1 MGEDI
6 SRTIYPGHLE
16 GTLFTHQGAQYCAP
30 FCNDEHGNIMKLSVS
45 SPAKVLNKAYLK
57 QSLKRD
63 QIELFKANLARMFE
77 RIRTDEH
84 EEHLKNIVSDFLKD
98 TWYKQS
104 NEINTS
110 GRADLVIHN
119 GTTSAASVGVL
130 IEVKRP
136 GNKNEMITPERPN
149 AKALHE
155 LLHYYMQERYI
166 RDNKEIR
173 RLIICNIH
181 EWYIFDAVDFERFF
195 FGNQRLVKSYKDWND
210 GLLVST
216 NTDWL
221 YQEIAKDFIEKELS
235 ELPCTYFDLRDY
247 VGAIPCVRPTLVDN
261 GNNGGDSGKG
271 DHKDTPLQKRL
282 IALYKVLSP
291 PHLLK
296 QTFANDSNSLN
307 REFYSE
313 LLHILG
319 LEEVK
324 EKGKKLIRRK
334 PEGSR
339 NDGSLLENTC
349 NFLKTRG
356 RLSVLSNLQQ
366 YGTDADE
373 QCFSVALELCITW
386 LNRLLFL
393 KLLEGQLIGYHKGD
407 RSYAFLNSSR
417 IGDFDEL
424 NELFFEVLAV
434 RIDERSESVRSKFG
448 TIPYL
453 NSSLFEESDLER
465 VTMRINELKN
475 RLDLQLHG
483 STVLKGANG
492 KRLTGSKSTLGYLF
506 EFLDAYDFGA
516 EGSADIQ
523 EQNKSIINA
532 SVLGLI
538 FEKIN
543 GYKDGS
549 FFTPGFITMYICRES
564 IRRAVVS
571 KFNETYAWNCTNLTA
586 LHNDIYRQ
594 RIPLAEA
601 NALVNSLKICDP
613 AVGSGHFLVSALNE
627 IIAIKSELRILADND
642 GKLLR
647 CDVTIENDE
656 LIVTVDDHIFEYNY
670 KDAESQRV
678 QETFFHEKE
687 TIIENCLFGVDI
699 NPKSVAICRLRLW
712 IELLKNAYYRQ
723 PSPSAL
729 SQGER
734 ELETL
739 PNIDIN
745 IKCGNSLVSR
755 FAISGN
761 PNIPAANRRKL
772 KELTDKYR
780 QLVWEYKQS
789 PSNKA
794 VLRKEIENLKHSLEN
809 FGLPND
815 KDLKSLWLKKE
826 ELSVMALFGFS
837 KKETEKRQK
846 LHEQLTALERRFEE
860 KEKLVYHNAF
870 EWRFEFPEVLDDEG
884 EFVGFDAIIG
894 NPPYIRQEAI
904 KEQKPAFMEMFG
916 TFYCG
921 TADIY
926 TYFYKTGLN
935 LLKTGATLCFIAPN
949 KFMRAGYGKNTRELL
964 TSQGKPLMVLD
975 FGDLPIFD
983 EATTYPSIVMVEK
996 TPPSQPPPAGG
1007 RSKKGSLTQR
1017 GRDGEGVDFF
1027 TATFTDTDQLSRF
1040 DETLATI
1047 GFTMPVAALRDEGWT
1062 LERPEVLSLMDKL
1075 RTVGKS
1081 LGEYVEGKIYYG
1093 IKTGLNE
1100 AFVIDEETKARLI
1113 AEDPKS
1119 AEIIKPWLRG
1129 KDIFRW
1135 KTKWAGLYVIAIAS
1149 SANWNWPWAQEI
1161 NESTAR
1167 QLFQVEYP
1175 AIHRHLSQR
1184 EEGLRKR
1191 DDHGRFWWEL
1201 RSCIYYSE
1209 FEKPKILWPGIS
1221 ADLSVFSLD
1230 EYGYFGN
1237 DNNQLIISG
1246 DQCLLAILNSKLMR
1260 FVLGHL
1266 CDKVQGGFYRLK
1278 IIYIQQLPI
1287 PPVTDAQQA
1296 LIIERVQKILAATES
1311 PDVPQLEAEVD
1322 RLVYEL
1328 YNLTKEEIAVVEG
1341 R

>member
-1 MGEDI
+1 
-6 SRTIYPGHLE
+6 
-16 GTLFTHQGAQYCAP
+16 
-30 FCNDEHGNIMKLSVS
+30 MKLIINP
-45 SPAKVLNKAYLK
+45 PAKSLNKAYLK

-63 QIELFKANLARMFE
+63 QIELFKVNLARMFE
-77 RIRTDEH
+77 RIRSDEH

-98 TWYKQS
+98 TWYKQT

-110 GRADLVIHN
+110 GRTDLAIHN

-136 GNKNEMITPERPN
+136 TNKSEMISPERPN

-166 RDNKEIR
+166 KGNNEIR
-173 RLIICNIH
+173 HLIICNIY
-181 EWYIFDAVDFERFF
+181 EWYIFDAVDFEHFF
-195 FGNQRLVKSYKDWND
+195 FGNQKLVKSYQDWND
-210 GLLVST
+210 GLLVGTS
-216 NTDWL
+216 TDWF
-221 YQEIAKDFIEKELS
+221 YQEIAKPFIEKELD
-235 ELPCTYFDLRDY
+235 EIPCTYFDLKDY
-247 VGAIPCVRPTLVDN
+247 ERIIRNPAQRE
-261 GNNGGDSGKG
+261 DSK
-271 DHKDTPLQKRL
+271 L
-282 IALYKVLSP
+282 IALYKVFSP

-296 QTFANDSNSLN
+296 QTFTNDSNSLN
-307 REFYSE
+307 KEFYSE

-334 PEGSR
+334 QEGSR

-356 RLSVLSNLQQ
+356 RLSVLSNLLQ
-366 YGTDADE
+366 YGADEDE

-407 RSYAFLNSSR
+407 RSHAFLNSSR

-434 RIDERSESVRSKFG
+434 RVDERSESVRAKFG
-448 TIPYL
+448 NIPYL

-465 VTMRINELKN
+465 ATMRINELKN
-475 RLDLQLHG
+475 RLDLPLHG
-483 STVLKGANG
+483 ATVLKGANG
-492 KRLTGSKSTLGYLF
+492 KRLSGSKSTLGYLF

-549 FFTPGFITMYICRES
+549 FFTPGFITMYICRET
-564 IRRAVVS
+564 IRRAVVRT
-571 KFNETYAWNCTNLTA
+571 FNETYGWSCSSLTE
-586 LHNDIYRQ
+586 LHNDLYRQ
-594 RIPLAEA
+594 RVPLNEA
-601 NALVNSLKICDP
+601 NTLVNSLKICDP

-627 IIAIKSELRILADND
+627 IIAIKSGLRILADSD

-647 CDVTIENDE
+647 CEVTVENDE
-656 LIVTVDDHIFEYNY
+656 LIVTVDDLIFEYHF

-712 IELLKNAYYRQ
+712 IELLKNAYYRRGSDQ
-723 PSPSAL
+723 
-729 SQGER
+729 
-734 ELETL
+734 LETL

-772 KELTDKYR
+772 KELTDRYR
-780 QLVWEYKQS
+780 GLVWDYKQS
-789 PSNKA
+789 PSNKG

-826 ELSVMALFGFS
+826 ELSVMTLFGFS
-837 KKETEKRQK
+837 KEETEKRQK
-846 LHEQLTALERRFEE
+846 LHEQLTALEQRFAE

-870 EWRFEFPEVLDDEG
+870 EWRFEFPEVLDDAG
-884 EFVGFDAIIG
+884 DFVGFDAIIG

-904 KEQKPAFMEMFG
+904 KDQKPAFMEMFG
-916 TFYCG
+916 AFYCG

-926 TYFYKTGLN
+926 TYFYKAGLN
-935 LLKTGATLCFIAPN
+935 LLKTGATLCYIAPN

-964 TSQGKPLMVLD
+964 TTQATPLMVLD

-996 TPPSQPPPAGG
+996 TQTNPPSPPYQGG
-1007 RSKKGSLTQR
+1007 TKCAARFAPSLDKGR
-1017 GRDGEGVDFF
+1017 AGEGLDFF
-1027 TATFTDTDQLSRF
+1027 TATFTHFDQLSRF

-1047 GFTMPVAALRDEGWT
+1047 GFTMPVAALRGDGWA
-1062 LERPEVLSLMDKL
+1062 LERPEVMALMDKL
-1075 RTVGKS
+1075 RTVGTS
-1081 LGEYVEGKIYYG
+1081 LGEYVNGKFYYG

-1100 AFVIDEETKARLI
+1100 AFVVDEETKDRLI

-1119 AEIIKPWLRG
+1119 AEVIKPWQRG
-1129 KDIFRW
+1129 RDI
-1135 KTKWAGLYVIAIAS
+1135 KKWQAEWANLYIIAIAS
-1149 SANWNWPWAQEI
+1149 SGNREWPWSLETSEA
-1161 NESTAR
+1161 TAR
-1167 QLFQVEYP
+1167 PLFEQTYP
-1175 AIHRHLSQR
+1175 AVHKHLSQW
-1184 EEGLRKR
+1184 ETGLKKR
-1191 DDHGRFWWEL
+1191 DDKGRFWWEL
-1201 RSCIYYSE
+1201 RACAYYEE
-1209 FEKPKILWPGIS
+1209 FLVSKIMYPDIAQHSKFLMDNSGS
-1221 ADLSVFSLD
+1221 FSSNTT
-1230 EYGYFGN
+1230 YFIPSS
-1237 DNNQLIISG
+1237 DY
-1246 DQCLLAILNSKLMR
+1246 CLLGLLNSRLLWW
-1260 FVLGHL
+1260 FYGSITSSI
-1266 CDKVQGGFYRLK
+1266 QGGFVRYFSQ
-1278 IIYIQQLPI
+1278 YMEQLPI
-1287 PPVTDAQQA
+1287 PPATDAQKKP
-1296 LIIERVQKILAATES
+1296 LIELVQKILAAPDS
-1311 PDVPQLEAEVD
+1311 PDVPQLEAEID

-1328 YNLTKEEIAVVEG
+1328 YNLTEEEIAVVEAG

>member
-1 MGEDI
+1 
-6 SRTIYPGHLE
+6 
-16 GTLFTHQGAQYCAP
+16 
-30 FCNDEHGNIMKLSVS
+30 MKLSII
-45 SPAKVLNKAYLK
+45 SPAKSLNKAYLK
-57 QSLKRD
+57 QSLKRE

-77 RIRTDEH
+77 RIRSDEH

-98 TWYKQS
+98 TWYKQT

-110 GRADLVIHN
+110 GRTDLVIHN
-119 GTTSAASVGVL
+119 GKNSSDSLGVL
-130 IEVKRP
+130 IEAKRP
-136 GNKNEMITPERPN
+136 GNNNEMISSERPN

-166 RDNKEIR
+166 KDNKEIR
-173 RLIICNIH
+173 HLIVCNIH

-195 FGNQRLVKSYKDWND
+195 FGSQKLVKSYKDWND
-210 GLLVST
+210 GLLVGT
-216 NTDWL
+216 NTDWF
-221 YQEIAKDFIEKELS
+221 YQEIAKPFIEKELD

-247 VGAIPCVRPTLVDN
+247 VGASPCGCPPF
-261 GNNGGDSGKG
+261 SGSNKG
-271 DHKDTPLQKRL
+271 DHKGTPLQKRL

-307 REFYSE
+307 KEFYSE

-356 RLSVLSNLQQ
+356 RLSALSNLQQ
-366 YGTDADE
+366 YGANEDE

-407 RSYAFLNSSR
+407 RSFAFLNSSR

-448 TIPYL
+448 NIPYL

-465 VTMRINELKN
+465 STVRINELKN
-475 RLDLQLHG
+475 RLDLPLLG

-549 FFTPGFITMYICRES
+549 FFTPGFITMYICRET
-564 IRRAVVS
+564 IRRAVLC
-571 KFNETYAWNCTNLTA
+571 KFNETYGWNCTNLTE
-586 LHNDIYRQ
+586 LHNDLYRQ
-594 RIPLAEA
+594 RIPLNEA
-601 NALVNSLKICDP
+601 NLLVNSLKICDP

-627 IIAIKSELRILADND
+627 IIAVKSELRILADSD
-642 GKLLR
+642 GKLLH

-656 LIVTVDDHIFEYNY
+656 LIVTVDDQIFEYHY

-712 IELLKNAYYRQ
+712 IELLKNAYYRRGSDQ
-723 PSPSAL
+723 
-729 SQGER
+729 
-734 ELETL
+734 LETL

-761 PNIPAANRRKL
+761 PNILPGDRKKL
-772 KELTDKYR
+772 KELTEKYR
-780 QLVWEYKQS
+780 RHVFDYKLS
-789 PSNKA
+789 PANKA
-794 VLRKEIENLKHSLEN
+794 QLRKEIDNLKHSLEN

-815 KDLKSLWLKKE
+815 KDLIALWKGRD
-826 ELSVMALFGFS
+826 ELAQLSLFGFD
-837 KKETEKRQK
+837 KKEQERRKKLDEKVA
-846 LHEQLTALERRFEE
+846 ELERRFEE
-860 KEKLVYHNAF
+860 KQRLVYSNAF
-870 EWRFEFPEVLDDEG
+870 EWRFEFPEVLDDDG

-904 KEQKPAFMEMFG
+904 KDQKPAFLEMFG
-916 TFYCG
+916 DFYCG

-935 LLKTGATLCFIAPN
+935 LLKTGSTLCYIAPN

-964 TSQGKPLMVLD
+964 TIYAKPLMVLD

-996 TPPSQPPPAGG
+996 QPPPTPSSSRRGLKSSPPILGG
-1007 RSKKGSLTQR
+1007 VR
-1017 GRDGEGVDFF
+1017 GGNFF
-1027 TATFTDTDQLSRF
+1027 TATFTDSEQLTRF
-1040 DETLATI
+1040 DETLATV
-1047 GFTMPVAALRDEGWT
+1047 GFTMPVAALRSEGWA
-1062 LERPEVLSLMDKL
+1062 LEPPVVHALMEKL
-1075 RTVGKS
+1075 RTVGKPLS
-1081 LGEYVEGKIYYG
+1081 EYVENQIFYG

-1100 AFVIDEETKARLI
+1100 AFVINEETKTRLI
-1113 AEDPKS
+1113 TEDQKS

-1129 KDIFRW
+1129 RDIRKW
-1135 KTKWAGLYVIAIAS
+1135 KAQWAELYV
-1149 SANWNWPWAQEI
+1149 
-1161 NESTAR
+1161 
-1167 QLFQVEYP
+1167 LFTRRGTDIEQYP
-1175 AIHRHLSQR
+1175 AVKRHLELFRADLEPKKKDTDKQ
-1184 EEGLRKR
+1184 GRKPGTYKWFEIQ
-1191 DDHGRFWWEL
+1191 DNIAYFE
-1201 RSCIYYSE
+1201 E
-1209 FEKPKILWPGIS
+1209 FEKEKILWPGITS
-1221 ADLSVFSLD
+1221 EIVFSLGD
-1230 EYGYFGN
+1230 KGQFGN
-1237 DNNQLIISG
+1237 DNNQLIISS
-1246 DQCLLAILNSKLMR
+1246 DRCLLAILNSRLIR
-1260 FVLGHL
+1260 FVLQQI
-1266 CDKVQGGFYRLK
+1266 CDKVRGGFYRMK
-1278 IIYIQQLPI
+1278 MIYVEQLPI
-1287 PPVTDAQQA
+1287 PPATDVQQA
-1296 LIIERVQKILAATES
+1296 PIIERVQKILAAPDS
-1311 PDVPQLEAEVD
+1311 LDVPQLEAEID
-1322 RLVYEL
+1322 RLVYDL
-1328 YNLTKEEIAVVEG
+1328 YNLTEEEIAVVEG
-1341 R
+1341 KL

>member
-1 MGEDI
+1 
-6 SRTIYPGHLE
+6 
-16 GTLFTHQGAQYCAP
+16 
-30 FCNDEHGNIMKLSVS
+30 MKLIIN
-45 SPAKVLNKAYLK
+45 SPVKSLSKAYLK
-57 QSLKRD
+57 QSLKRE
-63 QIELFKANLARMFE
+63 QIELFKSNLARMFE

-98 TWYKQS
+98 TWYKQT

-110 GRADLVIHN
+110 GRTDLVVHN
-119 GTTSAASVGVL
+119 GKSSSDTVGVL
-130 IEVKRP
+130 MEVKRP
-136 GNKNEMITPERPN
+136 GNNNEMILPERPN

-166 RDNKEIR
+166 KDNKEIR
-173 RLIICNIH
+173 HLIVCNIH

-195 FGNQRLVKSYKDWND
+195 FHNQKLVKSYKDWND

-216 NTDWL
+216 NTDWF
-221 YQEIAKDFIEKELS
+221 YQEIARPFIEKELD
-235 ELPCTYFDLRDY
+235 ELPCTYFNLKDY
-247 VGAIPCVRPTLVDN
+247 ERIIRKAARLE
-261 GNNGGDSGKG
+261 DSK
-271 DHKDTPLQKRL
+271 L
-282 IALYKVLSP
+282 IALYKILSP
-291 PHLLK
+291 THLLK
-296 QTFANDSNSLN
+296 QSFTNDSNSLN

-313 LLHILG
+313 LLHIIG

-356 RLSVLSNLQQ
+356 RLSALSNLQQ
-366 YGTDADE
+366 YGGDADE

-393 KLLEGQLIGYHKGD
+393 KLLEGQLIGYHNGD
-407 RSYAFLNSSR
+407 RTYAFLNSSR
-417 IGDFDEL
+417 IENFDEL

-434 RIDERSESVRSKFG
+434 RVDERSESVRSKFG

-465 VTMRINELKN
+465 ATMRINELKN
-475 RLDLQLHG
+475 RLDLPLYG
-483 STVLKGANG
+483 STVLKADNG

-549 FFTPGFITMYICRES
+549 FFTPGFITMYICRETV
-564 IRRAVVS
+564 RRAVLRR
-571 KFNETYAWNCTNLTA
+571 FNEAYGWNCTNLTE
-586 LHNDIYRQ
+586 LHNDLYRQ
-594 RIPLAEA
+594 RIPLNEA
-601 NALVNSLKICDP
+601 NMLVNSLKICDP

-627 IIAIKSELRILADND
+627 IIAVKSELRILADGD

-656 LIVTVDDHIFEYNY
+656 LIVTVEDQIFEYHY

-678 QETFFHEKE
+678 QETLFHEKE

-712 IELLKNAYYRQ
+712 IELLKNAYYRRGMDQ
-723 PSPSAL
+723 
-729 SQGER
+729 
-734 ELETL
+734 LETL

-755 FAISGN
+755 FALGN
-761 PNIPAANRRKL
+761 TPNLPAARKSKL
-772 KELTDKYR
+772 KELTEKYR
-780 QLVWEYKQS
+780 RHVFEYKLS
-789 PSNKA
+789 PANKSQ
-794 VLRKEIENLKHSLEN
+794 LRRVIDGLKHDLEN

-815 KDLKSLWLKKE
+815 KDMMSLWLKKE
-826 ELSVMALFGFS
+826 ELSVMSLFGFN

-846 LHEQLTALERRFEE
+846 LHEQIADMEQRFEE
-860 KEKLVYHNAF
+860 KERLVYHNAF
-870 EWRFEFPEVLDDEG
+870 EWRFEFPEVLDVEG

-904 KEQKPAFMEMFG
+904 KEQKPAFLEMFG
-916 TFYCG
+916 SFFCG

-935 LLKTGATLCFIAPN
+935 LLKTGSTLCYIAPN

-964 TSQGKPLMVLD
+964 TTQARPLMVLD

-996 TPPSQPPPAGG
+996 TACVGANGVRPDSGRKSKAGVCHTPLQQ
-1007 RSKKGSLTQR
+1007 S
-1017 GRDGEGVDFF
+1017 DFF
-1027 TATFTDTDQLSRF
+1027 TATFTDFDQLTRF
-1040 DETLATI
+1040 DETLAAI
-1047 GFTMPVAALRDEGWT
+1047 GFTMPVSALRREGWT
-1062 LERPEVLSLMDKL
+1062 LERPEVLALMDKL
-1075 RTVGKS
+1075 RTVGKP
-1081 LGEYVEGKIYYG
+1081 LGDHFYRG
-1093 IKTGLNE
+1093 ITTGFNE
-1100 AFVIDEETKARLI
+1100 AFVIDGDCRQLLI
-1113 AEDPKS
+1113 DEDPHS
-1119 AEIIKPWLRG
+1119 AEIIMPWLQGR
-1129 KDIFRW
+1129 DIRKW
-1135 KTKWAGLYVIAIAS
+1135 RAEWAGLYVIFTRKGTDID
-1149 SANWNWPWAQEI
+1149 
-1161 NESTAR
+1161 
-1167 QLFQVEYP
+1167 LYP
-1175 AIHRHLSQR
+1175 AIKRHLEVFR
-1184 EEGLRKR
+1184 EKLMPKPGDWDNNPENKGKEWPGRKSGPYKWFEIQ
-1191 DDHGRFWWEL
+1191 DNIAYFE
-1201 RSCIYYSE
+1201 E
-1209 FEKPKILWPGIS
+1209 FASPKIVSTKIS
-1221 ADLSVFSLD
+1221 FRPTFTLD
-1230 EYGYFGN
+1230 FTGSYLGNTSYFTPIKSDGT
-1237 DNNQLIISG
+1237 
-1246 DQCLLAILNSKLMR
+1246 CLLALLNSKLFEFYAR
-1260 FVLGHL
+1260 RTFAG
-1266 CDKVQGGFYRLK
+1266 KQNGYFEVQPEGLEAF
-1278 IIYIQQLPI
+1278 PI
-1287 PPVTDAQQA
+1287 PPATDAQKA
-1296 LIIERVQKILAATES
+1296 PIIERVRKILEIKNSSVVGFDSAQPTDRSLSGVEGNIPA
-1311 PDVPQLEAEVD
+1311 LEAEID
-1322 RLVYEL
+1322 RLVYAL
-1328 YNLTKEEIAVVEG
+1328 YGLTDEEIAVVEG
-1341 R
+1341 KR

>member
-1 MGEDI
+1 
-6 SRTIYPGHLE
+6 
-16 GTLFTHQGAQYCAP
+16 
-30 FCNDEHGNIMKLSVS
+30 MKLTIV
-45 SPAKVLNKAYLK
+45 PLAKSLNKAYLK
-57 QSLKRD
+57 QSLKRE
-63 QIELFKANLARMFE
+63 QIELFKANLSRMLE

-98 TWYKQS
+98 TWYKQT

-110 GRADLVIHN
+110 GRTDLVIHN
-119 GTTSAASVGVL
+119 GKNSSDTVGVL

-136 GNKNEMITPERPN
+136 GNNNEMISPDKPN

-166 RDNKEIR
+166 KGNMAVR

-195 FGNQRLVKSYKDWND
+195 FGNQRLVKNYRDWND

-216 NTDWL
+216 NTDWF
-221 YQEIAKDFIEKELS
+221 YQEIAKPFIEKELE
-235 ELPCTYFDLRDY
+235 ELPCAYFNLKDY
-247 VGAIPCVRPTLVDN
+247 ERIIRNPAKTEDN
-261 GNNGGDSGKG
+261 K
-271 DHKDTPLQKRL
+271 L
-282 IALYKVLSP
+282 INLYKLLSP
-291 PHLLK
+291 EHLLK
-296 QTFANDSNSLN
+296 QSFANDSNSLN

-334 PEGSR
+334 QSGNR
-339 NDGSLLENTC
+339 HDGSLLENTC
-349 NFLKTRG
+349 NFLKTRD
-356 RLSVLSNLQQ
+356 RLSSLSNLAQ
-366 YGTDADE
+366 YGTDPED
-373 QCFSVALELCITW
+373 QYFSVALELCITW

-434 RIDERSESVRSKFG
+434 RIDDRSEPVRAKFG
-448 TIPYL
+448 NIPYL

-465 VTMRINELKN
+465 NTMRINELKN
-475 RLDLQLHG
+475 RLDLPLHNA
-483 STVLKGANG
+483 TVLKGANG
-492 KRLTGSKSTLGYLF
+492 KRLTGNKSTLTYLF
-506 EFLDAYDFGA
+506 EFLDSYDFGA

-549 FFTPGFITMYICRES
+549 FFTPGFITMYICRET
-564 IRRAVVS
+564 IRRAVLS
-571 KFNETYAWNCTNLTA
+571 KFNETCGWSCKDFNDLYNTLDRITIKEA
-586 LHNDIYRQ
+586 NDI
-594 RIPLAEA
+594 
-601 NALVNSLKICDP
+601 VNSLKICDP

-627 IIAIKSELRILADND
+627 IIAIKSDLGILADKE
-642 GKLLR
+642 GKRLR
-647 CDVTIENDE
+647 GYGVTIENDE
-656 LIVTVDDHIFEYNY
+656 LIVTVDDQIFEYHY
-670 KDAESQRV
+670 KDTESQRV

-712 IELLKNAYYRQ
+712 IELLKNAYYRRGSDQ
-723 PSPSAL
+723 
-729 SQGER
+729 
-734 ELETL
+734 LETL

-761 PNIPAANRRKL
+761 PNIPAANRKKL

-780 QLVWEYKQS
+780 NLVRDYKRS
-789 PSNKA
+789 PSNKGA
-794 VLRKEIENLKHSLEN
+794 LRKEIENLKHSLEN

-826 ELSVMALFGFS
+826 ELSVMTLFGFS

-846 LHEQLTALERRFEE
+846 IHEQLTELERRFAE

-870 EWRFEFPEVLDDEG
+870 EWRFEFPEVLDEEG

-904 KEQKPAFMEMFG
+904 KEQKPAFLEMFG
-916 TFYCG
+916 SFYCG

-926 TYFYKTGLN
+926 TYFYKIGLN
-935 LLKTGATLCFIAPN
+935 LLKTGSSLCYIAPN

-964 TSQGKPLMVLD
+964 TTQARPLLVLD

-996 TPPSQPPPAGG
+996 TGAALQTS
-1007 RSKKGSLTQR
+1007 
-1017 GRDGEGVDFF
+1017 DFY
-1027 TATFTDTDQLSRF
+1027 TATFTDSEQLTRF
-1040 DETLATI
+1040 DEALATV
-1047 GFTMPVAALRDEGWT
+1047 GFSMPVAALRPEGWT
-1062 LERPEVLSLMDKL
+1062 LERPEVLALMDKL
-1075 RTVGKS
+1075 RKVGKP
-1081 LGEYVEGKIYYG
+1081 LGEYVKGKFYRG
-1093 IKTGLNE
+1093 VLTGLNE
-1100 AFVIDEETKARLI
+1100 AFVINEETKNRLI
-1113 AEDPKS
+1113 AEDPQC

-1129 KDIFRW
+1129 RDIRKW
-1135 KTKWAGLYVIAIAS
+1135 KAEWARLYV
-1149 SANWNWPWAQEI
+1149 
-1161 NESTAR
+1161 
-1167 QLFQVEYP
+1167 LFTRRGTDIDLYP
-1175 AIHRHLSQR
+1175 AIKQHLEQFKV
-1184 EEGLRKR
+1184 GLLPKPNDWDSKIEWYGRKSGSYNWF
-1191 DDHGRFWWEL
+1191 DIQDNIAYFE
-1201 RSCIYYSE
+1201 E
-1209 FEKPKILWPGIS
+1209 FEKT
-1221 ADLSVFSLD
+1221 
-1230 EYGYFGN
+1230 
-1237 DNNQLIISG
+1237 
-1246 DQCLLAILNSKLMR
+1246 
-1260 FVLGHL
+1260 
-1266 CDKVQGGFYRLK
+1266 K
-1278 IIYIQQLPI
+1278 IIYPDIASESKFTWDESNSFIGNTAYIIPTGEKWLVGLLNSQVIWWLYTNVSSMIRGGFVRFIAQYMEQLPI
-1287 PPVTDAQQA
+1287 PSATEAQKTP
-1296 LIIERVQKILAATES
+1296 IIELVQKILAAPDS
-1311 PDVPQLEAEVD
+1311 PDVPQLEAEID
-1322 RLVYEL
+1322 RLVYAL
-1328 YNLTKEEIAVVEG
+1328 YCLTDEEIALVEG
-1341 R
+1341 KK

>member
-1 MGEDI
+1 
-6 SRTIYPGHLE
+6 
-16 GTLFTHQGAQYCAP
+16 
-30 FCNDEHGNIMKLSVS
+30 MKLIIN
-45 SPAKVLNKAYLK
+45 SPVKSLSKAYLK
-57 QSLKRD
+57 QSLKRE

-98 TWYKQS
+98 TWYKQT

-110 GRADLVIHN
+110 GRADLAIHN
-119 GTTSAASVGVL
+119 GTTSISSVGVL

-136 GNKNEMITPERPN
+136 TNKNEMISPERPN

-166 RDNKEIR
+166 KDNKEIR
-173 RLIICNIH
+173 HLIICNIH
-181 EWYIFDAVDFERFF
+181 EWYIFDAADFERFF
-195 FGNQRLVKSYKDWND
+195 FHNQKLVKSYKDWND
-210 GLLVST
+210 GMLVST
-216 NTDWL
+216 NTDWF
-221 YQEIAKDFIEKELS
+221 YQEIAKDFIEKELD
-235 ELPCTYFDLRDY
+235 ELPCTYFNLKDY
-247 VGAIPCVRPTLVDN
+247 VTTPALSGTPSLIRRGT
-261 GNNGGDSGKG
+261 GGGEDSK
-271 DHKDTPLQKRL
+271 L
-282 IALYKVLSP
+282 IALYKILSP
-291 PHLLK
+291 THLLK
-296 QTFANDSNSLN
+296 QSFANDSNSLN

-334 PEGSR
+334 PESSR

-356 RLSVLSNLQQ
+356 RLSTLSNLQQ
-366 YGTDADE
+366 YGADADE
-373 QCFSVALELCITW
+373 QSFSVALELCITW

-417 IGDFDEL
+417 IMDFDEL

-434 RIDERSESVRSKFG
+434 RIDERSQSVRSKFG

-465 VTMRINELKN
+465 ATMRINELKN
-475 RLDLQLHG
+475 RLDLPLHG
-483 STVLKGANG
+483 STVLKAANG
-492 KRLTGSKSTLGYLF
+492 KRLSGSKSTLGYLF

-532 SVLGLI
+532 SILGLI

-549 FFTPGFITMYICRES
+549 YFTPGFITMYICRET
-564 IRRAVVS
+564 IRRAVLRR
-571 KFNETYAWNCTNLTA
+571 FNDRYGWNCTNLTE
-586 LHNDIYRQ
+586 LHNDLYHQ
-594 RIPLAEA
+594 RIPLTEA
-601 NALVNSLKICDP
+601 NALVNGLKICDP

-627 IIAIKSELRILADND
+627 ILAVKSELRILADSE

-656 LIVTVDDHIFEYNY
+656 LIVTVDDQIFEYQY

-678 QETFFHEKE
+678 QETLFHEKE

-712 IELLKNAYYRQ
+712 IELLKNAYYRRNSDQ
-723 PSPSAL
+723 
-729 SQGER
+729 
-734 ELETL
+734 LETL

-755 FAISGN
+755 FALGSNADLPAIS
-761 PNIPAANRRKL
+761 RSKL
-772 KELTDKYR
+772 KGLTEKYR
-780 QLVWEYKQS
+780 RHVFEYKLS
-789 PSNKA
+789 PANKA
-794 VLRKEIENLKHSLEN
+794 QLRNVIDGLKHDLEN

-815 KDLKSLWLKKE
+815 KDLIALRKKE
-826 ELSVMALFGFS
+826 NEVAQLGFAFD
-837 KKETEKRQK
+837 KKGTEVRQK
-846 LHEQLTALERRFEE
+846 LLAEVEVLQKRFAE
-860 KEKLVYHNAF
+860 KELLVYSNAF

-884 EFVGFDAIIG
+884 EFIGFDAIIG

-904 KEQKPAFMEMFG
+904 KEQKPAFLEMFG

-921 TADIY
+921 TADIF
-926 TYFYKTGLN
+926 TYFYKIGMN
-935 LLKTGATLCFIAPN
+935 LLKTGSTLCYIAPN

-964 TSQGKPLMVLD
+964 TTQARPLMVLD

-996 TPPSQPPPAGG
+996 FAFSPQPTPTGRGSKKANQTNPRPPGEGG
-1007 RSKKGSLTQR
+1007 RR
-1017 GRDGEGVDFF
+1017 PGEGDFF
-1027 TATFTDTDQLSRF
+1027 TATFTSADQLTRF

-1047 GFTMPVAALRDEGWT
+1047 GFTMPVAALRSESWA
-1062 LERPEVLSLMDKL
+1062 LERPEVLALMEKL
-1075 RTVGKS
+1075 RTVGKP
-1081 LGEYVEGKIYYG
+1081 LGEYVEGKFYYG

-1100 AFVIDEETKARLI
+1100 AFVIDEETKVRLI

-1119 AEIIKPWLRG
+1119 AEIIKPWIRG
-1129 KDIFRW
+1129 RDIRKW
-1135 KTKWAGLYVIAIAS
+1135 RSQWAGLYVLF
-1149 SANWNWPWAQEI
+1149 
-1161 NESTAR
+1161 AR
-1167 QLFQVEYP
+1167 KGTDIDQYP
-1175 AIHRHLSQR
+1175 AIKCYLEQYKDQLIPKPDDWDNKK
-1184 EEGLRKR
+1184 EWPGRKLGPYKWYEIQ
-1191 DDHGRFWWEL
+1191 DNIAYFE
-1201 RSCIYYSE
+1201 E
-1209 FEKPKILWPGIS
+1209 FEKTKIVYPDIAQHSKFTW
-1221 ADLSVFSLD
+1221 D
-1230 EYGYFGN
+1230 ESNSYLGN
-1237 DNNQLIISG
+1237 TAYIIPTEEKW
-1246 DQCLLAILNSKLMR
+1246 LLGLLNSNLIWWYYLNVSSMI
-1260 FVLGHL
+1260 
-1266 CDKVQGGFYRLK
+1266 QGGFVRFIAQYME
-1278 IIYIQQLPI
+1278 QLPI
-1287 PPVTDAQQA
+1287 PPATDTQKAP
-1296 LIIERVQKILAATES
+1296 IIKHVQKILAAPDS
-1311 PDVPQLEAEVD
+1311 PDVPQLEAEID
-1322 RLVYEL
+1322 RLVYAL
-1328 YNLTKEEIAVVEG
+1328 YGLTEDEIAVVEG
-1341 R
+1341 KK

>member
-1 MGEDI
+1 
-6 SRTIYPGHLE
+6 
-16 GTLFTHQGAQYCAP
+16 
-30 FCNDEHGNIMKLSVS
+30 MKLTIVS
-45 SPAKVLNKAYLK
+45 PGKSLSKAYLK

-98 TWYKQS
+98 TWYKQT

-110 GRADLVIHN
+110 GRADLAIHN
-119 GTTSAASVGVL
+119 GPTSTASVGVL

-136 GNKNEMITPERPN
+136 TNKNEMISPERPN

-155 LLHYYMQERYI
+155 LLHYYMQERYVK
-166 RDNKEIR
+166 DNKEIR

-181 EWYIFDAVDFERFF
+181 EWYIFDAVDFEKFF
-195 FGNQRLVKSYKDWND
+195 FNNPKLVKNYKEWND
-210 GLLVST
+210 GQLVST
-216 NTDWL
+216 NTDWF
-221 YQEIAKDFIEKELS
+221 YQEIAKPFIEKEAYD
-235 ELPCTYFDLRDY
+235 LPCVYFDLRDY
-247 VGAIPCVRPTLVDN
+247 VGANGVRPVTSATSTT
-261 GNNGGDSGKG
+261 GESFS
-271 DHKDTPLQKRL
+271 PLQKKL

-296 QTFANDSNSLN
+296 QPFINDSNSLN

-313 LLHILG
+313 LLHIIG

-324 EKGKKLIRRK
+324 DKGKKLIRRK

-339 NDGSLLENTC
+339 NEGSLLENTC
-349 NFLKTRG
+349 NFIKTRG
-356 RLSVLSNLQQ
+356 RLSAISNLLQ
-366 YGTDADE
+366 YGADTDE

-393 KLLEGQLIGYHKGD
+393 KLLEGQLIAYHKGD

-417 IGDFDEL
+417 IEDYDEL

-434 RIDERSESVRSKFG
+434 RVEERGDSVRSKFG
-448 TIPYL
+448 AIPYL

-465 VTMRINELKN
+465 ATIRINELKN
-475 RLDLQLHG
+475 RLELPLHG
-483 STVLKGANG
+483 STVLKLDNG
-492 KRLTGSKSTLGYLF
+492 KRRSGSMLTLAYLF

-516 EGSADIQ
+516 EGRSDIQ

-549 FFTPGFITMYICRES
+549 FFTPGFITMYICRET

-571 KFNETYAWNCTNLTA
+571 KFNEAYGWTCENFTDLY
-586 LHNDIYRQ
+586 
-594 RIPLAEA
+594 
-601 NALVNSLKICDP
+601 NSLDKITIKESNDTINSLRICDP

-627 IIAIKSELRILADND
+627 IIAVKSDLGILADKEN
-642 GKLLR
+642 KRLR
-647 CDVTIENDE
+647 GYGVTIDNDE
-656 LIVTVDDHIFEYNY
+656 LIVTVDDQIFDYNY
-670 KDAESQRV
+670 RDAESQRV
-678 QETFFHEKE
+678 QETLFHEKE

-699 NPKSVAICRLRLW
+699 NPKSVMICRLRLW
-712 IELLKNAYYRQ
+712 IELLKNAYYRTT
-723 PSPSAL
+723 PNPLLDRKEGAFSPSFSSSPPVLGGA
-729 SQGER
+729 GGGKVFAGKV
-734 ELETL
+734 LETL

-761 PNIPAANRRKL
+761 PNIPAANRKKL

-780 QLVWEYKQS
+780 ELVWNYKQS

-794 VLRKEIENLKHSLEN
+794 LLRKEIDGLKHSLEN

-826 ELSVMALFGFS
+826 ELSVMTLFGFS

-846 LHEQLTALERRFEE
+846 LHEQLADLERRFAE

-870 EWRFEFPEVLDDEG
+870 EWRFEFPEVLDEEG

-904 KEQKPAFMEMFG
+904 KEQKPAFVEMFG
-916 TFYCG
+916 SFFCG

-935 LLKTGATLCFIAPN
+935 LLKTGSTLCYIAPN
-949 KFMRAGYGKNTRELL
+949 KFMRAGYGKNTRDLL
-964 TSQGKPLMVLD
+964 TTQAIPLMVLD

-983 EATTYPSIVMVEK
+983 EATTYPSIVMVQKLGLSTVRPESGK
-996 TPPSQPPPAGG
+996 KSKTDVCTTPPQNS
-1007 RSKKGSLTQR
+1007 
-1017 GRDGEGVDFF
+1017 DFF
-1027 TATFTDTDQLSRF
+1027 TATFTNTKQLECF
-1040 DETLATI
+1040 DATLTAI
-1047 GFTMPVAALRDEGWT
+1047 GFTMPVAALRSDGWA
-1062 LERPEVLSLMDKL
+1062 LERPVALALMKKL
-1075 RTVGKS
+1075 RTIGTP
-1081 LGEYVEGKIYYG
+1081 LGEYVDGKFYYG

-1100 AFVIDEETKARLI
+1100 AFVIDEETRQRLI

-1119 AEIIKPWLRG
+1119 ADIIKPWLRG
-1129 KDIFRW
+1129 RDIRKW
-1135 KTKWAGLYVIAIAS
+1135 KTDPSGVYIIYV
-1149 SANWNWPWAQEI
+1149 PWHFEI
-1161 NESTAR
+1161 D
-1167 QLFQVEYP
+1167 EYP
-1175 AIHRHLSQR
+1175 AVRNHLLQFKEKLEKRNEAATGRHEWYALQR
-1184 EEGLRKR
+1184 YASEYINEFSHKKI
-1191 DDHGRFWWEL
+1191 
-1201 RSCIYYSE
+1201 IYQV
-1209 FEKPKILWPGIS
+1209 FQVKPLFLIDNDGALTNNAAYIIPD
-1221 ADLSVFSLD
+1221 AD
-1230 EYGYFGN
+1230 EY
-1237 DNNQLIISG
+1237 
-1246 DQCLLAILNSKLMR
+1246 LLAYLNSKLGWYM
-1260 FVLGHL
+1260 
-1266 CDKVQGGFYRLK
+1266 
-1278 IIYIQQLPI
+1278 IQQYCSAIQNGYQLMASYFAKSLIYPA
-1287 PPVTDAQQA
+1287 TDDQKAP
-1296 LIIERVQKILAATES
+1296 IIERVQKILVAPDS
-1311 PDVPQLEAEVD
+1311 PDVSQLEAEID

-1328 YNLTKEEIAVVEG
+1328 YGLTNEEIAIVEG
-1341 R
+1341 N

>member
-1 MGEDI
+1 
-6 SRTIYPGHLE
+6 
-16 GTLFTHQGAQYCAP
+16 
-30 FCNDEHGNIMKLSVS
+30 MKLIINPPLKSLS
-45 SPAKVLNKAYLK
+45 KAYLK
-57 QSLKRD
+57 QSLKRE
-63 QIELFKANLARMFE
+63 QIELFKANLSRMFE
-77 RIRTDEH
+77 RICSDEH

-98 TWYKQS
+98 TWYKQT

-119 GTTSAASVGVL
+119 GTTSTASVGVL

-136 GNKNEMITPERPN
+136 SNKNEMISPERPN

-155 LLHYYMQERYI
+155 ILHYYMQERYI

-173 RLIICNIH
+173 HLIICNIH

-195 FGNQRLVKSYKDWND
+195 FHNQKLVKSYKDWND

-216 NTDWL
+216 NTDWF
-221 YQEIAKDFIEKELS
+221 YQEIARAFIEKEMC
-235 ELPCTYFDLRDY
+235 ELPCTYFNLKDFERIISKP
-247 VGAIPCVRPTLVDN
+247 AQRE
-261 GNNGGDSGKG
+261 DSK
-271 DHKDTPLQKRL
+271 L

-291 PHLLK
+291 VHLLK

-356 RLSVLSNLQQ
+356 RLSALSNLRQ
-366 YGTDADE
+366 YGADADE

-407 RSYAFLNSSR
+407 RNYAFLNSSR

-448 TIPYL
+448 NIPYL

-465 VTMRINELKN
+465 STMRINELKN
-475 RLDLQLHG
+475 RLDLPLH
-483 STVLKGANG
+483 SATVLKGANG
-492 KRLTGSKSTLGYLF
+492 KRLAGSKSTLGYLF

-549 FFTPGFITMYICRES
+549 FFTPGFITMYICRET
-564 IRRAVVS
+564 IRCAVLRR
-571 KFNETYAWNCTNLTA
+571 FNETYGWNCTNLTE
-586 LHNDIYRQ
+586 LHNDLYRQ
-594 RIPLAEA
+594 SIPLTEA

-627 IIAIKSELRILADND
+627 IIAIKSELRILADSD

-647 CDVTIENDE
+647 CDVAIENDE
-656 LIVTVDDHIFEYNY
+656 LIITVDDQIFEYHY
-670 KDAESQRV
+670 KDTESQRV
-678 QETFFHEKE
+678 QETLFHEKE

-712 IELLKNAYYRQ
+712 IELLKNAYYRRGSDQ
-723 PSPSAL
+723 
-729 SQGER
+729 
-734 ELETL
+734 LETL

-780 QLVWEYKQS
+780 ELVWNYKQS
-789 PSNKA
+789 PSNKG

-826 ELSVMALFGFS
+826 ELSVMPLFGFS
-837 KKETEKRQK
+837 KKETENRQK
-846 LHEQLTALERRFEE
+846 LHEQLADLERRFEE

-916 TFYCG
+916 DFYCG

-935 LLKTGATLCFIAPN
+935 LLKAGSTLCYIAPN
-949 KFMRAGYGKNTRELL
+949 KFMRAGYGKNTRDLL
-964 TSQGKPLMVLD
+964 TTQARPLMVLD

-983 EATTYPSIVMVEK
+983 EATTYPSIVMVQNVGVIPCVRPSLVSNGNNGGDSGK
-996 TPPSQPPPAGG
+996 GDHKDTPLQPP
-1007 RSKKGSLTQR
+1007 
-1017 GRDGEGVDFF
+1017 VFF
-1027 TATFTDTDQLSRF
+1027 TATFTDTDQLIRF

-1047 GFTMPVAALRDEGWT
+1047 GFTMPVAALRSEGWS
-1062 LERPEVLSLMDKL
+1062 LERPEVMALMDKL
-1075 RTVGKS
+1075 RTTGTP
-1081 LGEYVEGKIYYG
+1081 LGEYVEGRFYYG
-1093 IKTGLNE
+1093 IKTGLGE
-1100 AFVIDEETKARLI
+1100 AFIIDEATRKELVTG
-1113 AEDPKS
+1113 DPS
-1119 AEIIKPWLRG
+1119 CDSLIKPWLSG
-1129 KDIFRW
+1129 KDI
-1135 KTKWAGLYVIAIAS
+1135 KKWDAKWLGKFIINLVSCSNYS
-1149 SANWNWPWAQEI
+1149 WPWVGEENANYAEDVFK
-1161 NESTAR
+1161 NN
-1167 QLFQVEYP
+1167 YP
-1175 AIHRHLSQR
+1175 TIHAHVKKYEDKL
-1184 EEGLRKR
+1184 KAR
-1191 DDHGRFWWEL
+1191 DDQGRFWWEL
-1201 RSCIYYSE
+1201 RSCAYFRD
-1209 FEKPKILWPGIS
+1209 FELPKIILGRFMNKATFCYDDKGYLHNDAMYMIAG
-1221 ADLSVFSLD
+1221 ADKYVV
-1230 EYGYFGN
+1230 
-1237 DNNQLIISG
+1237 
-1246 DQCLLAILNSKLMR
+1246 AVLNSSVGWWTLKKSCTDLQN
-1260 FVLGHL
+1260 GY
-1266 CDKVQGGFYRLK
+1266 VQAYRENLFN
-1278 IIYIQQLPI
+1278 IPIYPA
-1287 PPVTDAQQA
+1287 TDAQQA
-1296 LIIERVQKILAATES
+1296 PIIERVQKILAAPGS
-1311 PDVPQLEAEVD
+1311 PDVPQLEAEID
-1322 RLVYEL
+1322 RLVYDL
-1328 YNLTKEEIAVVEG
+1328 YGLTEDEIAVVEG
-1341 R
+1341 KR